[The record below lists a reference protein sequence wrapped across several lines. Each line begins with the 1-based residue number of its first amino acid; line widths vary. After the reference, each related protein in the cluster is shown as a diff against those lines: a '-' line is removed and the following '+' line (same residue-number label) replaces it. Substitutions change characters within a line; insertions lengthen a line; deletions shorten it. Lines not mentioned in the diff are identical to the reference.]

1 MRKPSNAPAPQH
13 ASLARLMPLAK
24 TTSPRPEGAVLADG
38 HSDSSIIAVVYN
50 HGDTPPEI
58 TITDSGGQV
67 LTVHANGAPVAVVAK
82 ATGPGLTPADVVLVE
97 RFMPRAVRA

>member
-1 MRKPSNAPAPQH
+1 MRKLTNAPALQND
-13 ASLARLMPLAK
+13 SLARLMPLAK
-24 TTSPRPEGAVLADG
+24 TTSPGPEGAVLADDQ
-38 HSDSSIIAVVYN
+38 SDSSKIAVVYN

-58 TITDSGGQV
+58 TITDSGGKV

-97 RFMPRAVRA
+97 RFMPRTVRA